1 MKTRHLFSD
10 RIYVISNSAEAKNS
24 LFRKKEDYHLLQDKI
39 NKYLSPICDILAY
52 NLNIDE
58 YVLLIK
64 IKSRESLETFYREK
78 KGNTSLAEDLI
89 PPSSYIFSQ
98 QMANFQSGYVKHYN
112 NKYQRSGSLF
122 CSRFARELVESELDA
137 SAWVSKINDMQ
148 EFRIRKDYWKSDRY
162 RKMLKSGLDQ
172 TKYLL
177 CSSKKAYENE
187 IKPGIKGFVLYD
199 TKKLQGCFNGPMIK
213 ILDHA
218 IIKKFFMSTM
228 KFLISII

>member
-10 RIYVISNSAEAKNS
+10 RIYVISNSAEAKNC
-24 LFRKKEDYHLLQDKI
+24 LFRKKEDYRLFQEKI

-64 IKSRESLETFYREK
+64 LKSRESFETFYSEK
-78 KGNTSLAEDLI
+78 KGEGIIAGDLI
-89 PPSSYIFSQ
+89 PPTSYIFSQ

-112 NKYQRSGSLF
+112 NKYERSGSLF
-122 CSRFARELVESELDA
+122 CSRFARQLVESVFLAD
-137 SAWVSKINDMQ
+137 AWVSKINDMQ

-162 RKMLKSGLDQ
+162 KTKLKVGKDL
-172 TKYLL
+172 TKHLL
-177 CSSKKAYENE
+177 CCSKKAYESGNSTGF
-187 IKPGIKGFVLYD
+187 KSFVLYD
-199 TKKLQGCFNGPMIK
+199 AKKLQGCFDGPMIK
-213 ILDHA
+213 TLDHTL
-218 IIKKFFMSTM
+218 IKKFFMSSM